1 MQKPAKVTDAK
12 ILIVDDTVF
21 NIFVLRKVLKQVFNL
36 KADGA
41 ESGKLA
47 IEMAKNKR
55 YRLIFMDLCMP
66 VMSGV
71 TAACE
76 ILQQYQVT
84 IVAYSAGCLSD
95 IEQKELED
103 VGITSVL

>member
-1 MQKPAKVTDAK
+1 MVKH
-12 ILIVDDTVF
+12 
-21 NIFVLRKVLKQVFNL
+21 
-36 KADGA
+36 
-41 ESGKLA
+41 
-47 IEMAKNKR
+47 KR
-55 YRLIFMDLCMP
+55 YRLIFMDLWMP

-95 IEQKELED
+95 IEQKELKD
-103 VGITSVL
+103 IGITSVL

>member
-36 KADGA
+36 RADGA

-47 IEMAKNKR
+47 IEMAKHKR

-66 VMSGV
+66 EMSGV
-71 TAACE
+71 TAARE

-95 IEQKELED
+95 VERKELED
-103 VGITSVL
+103 VGIASVL